1 MDRAQGVFENI
12 KTRRSVRKYS
22 DKAIS
27 DTDLDLIVEAGR
39 WAPSGANAQPWRF
52 VILRDRA
59 LIEAVGEVCY
69 YALFRS
75 RHVAEANAVIVIL
88 GDPSAGSATYI
99 QDCTIAG
106 TNMTLMAHA
115 LGIGSCWIGAFEDDT
130 VRKILSIPDRMKIT
144 ALISFGYA
152 AREPRVTPRLGYK
165 DIVHLDGYA
174 TSKKSGSIK
183 ASMERAGKSGPL
195 SVVRQILG
203 VLLNRRG

>member
-1 MDRAQGVFENI
+1 MDKAQVVFENVI
-12 KTRRSVRKYS
+12 TRRSVRKYS
-22 DKAIS
+22 DKPIS
-27 DTDLDLIVEAGR
+27 DKDLDLIIEAGR

-52 VILRDRA
+52 VIVRDRA

-75 RHVAEANAVIVIL
+75 RHVAEANAVIIIL
-88 GDPSAGSATYI
+88 GDPSAGSATYV

-130 VRKILSIPDRMKIT
+130 VRKILSIPEGMKIT

-152 AREPRVTPRLGYK
+152 VREPRVTPRLGHK
-165 DIVHLDGYA
+165 DIVHLDGYK
-174 TSKKSGSIK
+174 TSRKSRSVKGSIG
-183 ASMERAGKSGPL
+183 RAGKSGPL

-203 VLLNRRG
+203 VLINRRG